1 MYFPASRCQQWFS
14 LYFITIEKI
23 IMRIITYSKTNL
35 VSRHRGTLPILLTC
49 PHDGTEQPPNVE
61 ERTGSN
67 TPSGCPGGFKTGR
80 DLHAAAIAKAV
91 AQKMYEVF
99 GESPY
104 VVIAEFSRKFID
116 ANRRSNKN
124 DSNCAFAD
132 KDARV
137 FYDEYHNRIN
147 SYVNQILNNNNNFGF
162 LFDIHGMDL
171 DESDPADIYL
181 GTRNGDTLQPGFA
194 RGNLFKRRGLVGLLQ
209 AAAYSVPPPATP
221 NTFHFIVSP
230 PNKNTNE
237 NPQAFGGF
245 TVKKYG
251 GLINAVQ
258 IELAPEMRNNDLKKG
273 LLIEELAY
281 TLPNFVM
288 QYVN

>member
-1 MYFPASRCQQWFS
+1 
-14 LYFITIEKI
+14 
-23 IMRIITYSKTNL
+23 MRIITYSKTDL
-35 VSRHRGTLPILLTC
+35 VNRHRGTLPILLTC
-49 PHDGTEQPPNVE
+49 PHDGTEHPPNVE
-61 ERTGSN
+61 ERTSSN
-67 TPSGCPGGFKTGR
+67 TPADCAGGFKTGR
-80 DLHAAAIAKAV
+80 DLHAADIAKDV

-116 ANRRSNKN
+116 ANRRSGKA

-147 SYVNQILNNNNNFGF
+147 NYVNQILDNNNNFGF
-162 LFDIHGMDL
+162 LFDIHGMAL
-171 DESDPADIYL
+171 DETDPADIYL

-209 AAAYSVPPPATP
+209 AARYSVPPPAIP
-221 NTFHFIVSP
+221 NTFHFVVSP
-230 PNKNTNE
+230 ANKTIKDNGNV
-237 NPQAFGGF
+237 FGGF
-245 TVKKYG
+245 TIKKYG

-288 QYVN
+288 QYAN